1 MPTRSRARRTRLRR
15 LAAPGIFLA
24 GLLLAGWLS
33 PALAF
38 EPFRVRDIRIEGVQR
53 TEPGTIFTYLPVKVG
68 DELTEDKASAAISA
82 LFRTGFFEDV
92 RIEVDGDVLVVVVSE
107 RPAIASLE
115 VDGSKEFER
124 DMLEQVLR
132 DQGLAEGRIFDRSI
146 LERAEQELKRQY
158 LSRGKYNVRVTTT
171 VTPLERN
178 RVGLAL
184 HVDEGESARI
194 TSIRF
199 VGNTVFSDKV
209 LRDQLSLS
217 MPTWLSWYTKADRYA
232 REKLAADL
240 ETLRSFYLDRGYLE
254 FSVEST
260 QVSISPDRED
270 IHITIVVHEGERF
283 VVKGYELSGELLGR
297 REQFDR
303 LVELKEGDIFSGA
316 RLTAS
321 TEAISARLGEL
332 GYAFANVN
340 AVPDIDRE
348 KRTVAFTI
356 MVDPGRRVY
365 VRRINI
371 SGNYRTRDVVI
382 RREMRQFEDAWY
394 DAARIRL
401 SRERIGRLGYFTD
414 VQIDSVPV
422 PEAPDQVDLDV
433 KVTEQTTGNLMLGLG
448 ISSTEKVVISGSI
461 SQANFLGTGKALA
474 LEVNTSKISRTVS
487 LSYTDPYFTPD
498 GVSRSFDVYTRLF
511 NAASLRLGDYRWRSS
526 GVGLRFGIPYTEV
539 DRLSFG
545 LSLENN
551 QLVLGD
557 TPPLRYIDFV
567 NAEGKSSTNLLGT
580 ASWSRDTRDSV
591 LIPTR
596 GRLQVATFEASLP
609 GSDSSYYR
617 LGYGHQY
624 FLPMTKDYTVA
635 LNLDLGYGRSF
646 GGNRYPPFKNYY
658 AGGIGSIRGYEPSSL
673 GPGRDAVDD
682 VPLGG
687 QVKLIGSV
695 EFHMPVAGTGN
706 DRSFRSFFFIDGGN
720 VFPTGE
726 VRTSEFRY
734 SAGVGLSWLS
744 PFGPLKFSLG
754 YPLNAKHGDRSQ
766 RLQFQIGTGF

>member
-1 MPTRSRARRTRLRR
+1 MRRWPARGAV
-15 LAAPGIFLA
+15 AAF
-24 GLLLAGWLS
+24 LLAIGVR
-33 PALAF
+33 AAFAF
-38 EPFRVRDIRIEGVQR
+38 EPFVVRDIRIEGIQR
-53 TEPGTIFTYLPVKVG
+53 TEPGTVFTYLPVKVG
-68 DELTEDKASAAISA
+68 DRLTQDRASEAVSA
-82 LFRTGFFEDV
+82 LFRTGFFQDV
-92 RIEVDGDVLVVVVSE
+92 RLEVEGDVLVVFLSE

-115 VDGSKEFER
+115 VDGSREFER
-124 DMLEQVLR
+124 EMLEQVLR
-132 DQGLAEGRIFDRSI
+132 DQGLAESRIFDRSI

-171 VTPLERN
+171 ITPLERN
-178 RVGLAL
+178 RVGLSMSI
-184 HVDEGESARI
+184 DEGESAKI

-199 VGNTVFSDKV
+199 VGNEVFSDKV

-217 MPTWLSWYTKADRYA
+217 TPTWLTWYTKSDRYA
-232 REKLAADL
+232 REKLAGDL
-240 ETLRSFYLDRGYLE
+240 EALRSFYLDRGYLE
-254 FSVEST
+254 FSIEST

-270 IHITIVVHEGERF
+270 VHITVVVKEGEQFTVSGFRM
-283 VVKGYELSGELLGR
+283 EGELLGR
-297 REQFDR
+297 SDQFAE
-303 LVELKEGDIFSGA
+303 LVEIKPGDVFSGA
-316 RLTAS
+316 KLSAS
-321 TEAISARLGEL
+321 TEAITRRLGEL

-340 AVPDIDRE
+340 AVPELDRE

-371 SGNYRTRDVVI
+371 SGNHRTRDVVI

-394 DAARIRL
+394 DADRIRL

-414 VQIDSVPV
+414 VQIQSVPV

-448 ISSTEKVVISGSI
+448 VSSTESVVISGSI
-461 SQANFLGTGKALA
+461 HQSNFLGTGKALS
-474 LEVNTSKISRTVS
+474 LDVNTSRVARTIS

-511 NAASLRLGDYRWRSS
+511 NASSLRLGDYRWRSN
-526 GVGLRFGIPYTEV
+526 GVGLRFGIPYTEI
-539 DRLSFG
+539 DRLGFG
-545 LSLENN
+545 LAVENN
-551 QLVLGD
+551 QLTLGD
-557 TPPLRYIDFV
+557 TPPQRYIDFA
-567 NAEGKSSTNLLGT
+567 NAVGKSSTNLVASL
-580 ASWSRDTRDSV
+580 SWSRDTRDSV

-596 GRLQVATFEASLP
+596 GRFQIASLETSLP
-609 GSDSSYYR
+609 GSDSRYYR

-624 FLPMTKDYTVA
+624 FAPVTKDYTLA
-635 LNLDLGYGRSF
+635 FNLDLGYGRAY
-646 GGNRYPPFKNYY
+646 GDDDYPPFKNYY
-658 AGGIGSIRGYEPSSL
+658 AGGIGSIRGFDPSSL
-673 GPGRDAVDD
+673 GPGRDPVDE

-687 QVKLIGSV
+687 QVKIVGSI
-695 EFHMPVAGTGN
+695 EFQMPLAGTGN

-720 VFPTGE
+720 VFPVGG
-726 VRTSEFRY
+726 VDTSEFRY

-754 YPLNAKHGDRSQ
+754 YPLNAKDGDRTQ

>member
-1 MPTRSRARRTRLRR
+1 MRRWPARGAV
-15 LAAPGIFLA
+15 AAF
-24 GLLLAGWLS
+24 LLAIGVR
-33 PALAF
+33 AAFAF
-38 EPFRVRDIRIEGVQR
+38 EPFVVRDIRIEGIQR
-53 TEPGTIFTYLPVKVG
+53 TEPGTVFTYLPVKVG
-68 DELTEDKASAAISA
+68 DRLTQDRASEAVSA
-82 LFRTGFFEDV
+82 LFRTGFFQDV
-92 RIEVDGDVLVVVVSE
+92 RLEVEGDVLVVFLSE

-115 VDGSKEFER
+115 VDGSREFER
-124 DMLEQVLR
+124 EMLEQVLR
-132 DQGLAEGRIFDRSI
+132 DQGLAESRIFDRSI

-171 VTPLERN
+171 ITPLERN
-178 RVGLAL
+178 RVGLSMSI
-184 HVDEGESARI
+184 DEGESARI

-199 VGNTVFSDKV
+199 VGNEVFSDKV

-217 MPTWLSWYTKADRYA
+217 TPTWLTWYTKSDRYA
-232 REKLAADL
+232 REKLAGDL
-240 ETLRSFYLDRGYLE
+240 EALRSFYLDRGYLE
-254 FSVEST
+254 FSIEST

-270 IHITIVVHEGERF
+270 VHITVVVKEGEQFTVSGFRM
-283 VVKGYELSGELLGR
+283 EGELLGR
-297 REQFDR
+297 SDQFAE
-303 LVELKEGDIFSGA
+303 LVEIKPGDVFSGA
-316 RLTAS
+316 KLSAS
-321 TEAISARLGEL
+321 TEAITRRLGEL

-340 AVPDIDRE
+340 AVPELDRE

-371 SGNYRTRDVVI
+371 SGNHRTRDVVI

-394 DAARIRL
+394 DADRIRL

-414 VQIDSVPV
+414 VQIQSVPV

-448 ISSTEKVVISGSI
+448 VSSTESVVISGSI
-461 SQANFLGTGKALA
+461 HQSNFLGTGKALS
-474 LEVNTSKISRTVS
+474 LDVNTSRVARTIS

-511 NAASLRLGDYRWRSS
+511 NASSLRLGDYRWRSN
-526 GVGLRFGIPYTEV
+526 GVGLRFGIPYTEI
-539 DRLSFG
+539 DRLGFG
-545 LSLENN
+545 LAVENN
-551 QLVLGD
+551 QLTLGD
-557 TPPLRYIDFV
+557 TPPQRYIDFA
-567 NAEGKSSTNLLGT
+567 NAVGKSSTNLVASL
-580 ASWSRDTRDSV
+580 SWSRDTRDSV

-596 GRLQVATFEASLP
+596 GRFQIASLETSLP
-609 GSDSSYYR
+609 GSDSRYYR

-624 FLPMTKDYTVA
+624 FAPVTKDYTLA
-635 LNLDLGYGRSF
+635 FNLDLGYGRAY
-646 GGNRYPPFKNYY
+646 GDDDYPPFKNYY
-658 AGGIGSIRGYEPSSL
+658 AGGIGSIRGFDPSSL
-673 GPGRDAVDD
+673 GPGRDPVDE

-687 QVKLIGSV
+687 QVKIVGSI
-695 EFHMPVAGTGN
+695 EFQMPLAGTGN

-720 VFPTGE
+720 VFPVGG
-726 VRTSEFRY
+726 VDTSEFRY

-754 YPLNAKHGDRSQ
+754 YPLNAKDGDRTQ